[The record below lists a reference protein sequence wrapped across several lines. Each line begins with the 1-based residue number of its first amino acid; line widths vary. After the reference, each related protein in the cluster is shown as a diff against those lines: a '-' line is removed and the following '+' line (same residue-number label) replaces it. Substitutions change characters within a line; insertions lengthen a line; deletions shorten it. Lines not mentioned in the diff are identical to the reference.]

1 MEYLK
6 RMNYYVHIDY
16 LKMTVSEEVVNKV
29 Q

>member
-6 RMNYYVHIDY
+6 RMYYYVHIDY
-16 LKMTVSEEVVNKV
+16 LNMTVSEEVVNKV

>member
-16 LKMTVSEEVVNKV
+16 LNITMSEEVVNKV
-29 Q
+29 E